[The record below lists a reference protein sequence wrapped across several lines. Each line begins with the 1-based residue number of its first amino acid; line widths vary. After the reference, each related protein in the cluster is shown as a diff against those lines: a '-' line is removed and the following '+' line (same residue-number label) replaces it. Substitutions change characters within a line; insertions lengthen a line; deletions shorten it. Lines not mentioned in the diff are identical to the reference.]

1 MIRVFLCGAALA
13 GLMACQPAVP
23 DSSASAQRDAAL
35 TGLPAPAQVTGAPLD
50 RAAEPLPASV
60 TAAVAEGSA
69 AGEAVPVTPPPA
81 VLDNTGISA
90 EQNFDAVSAER
101 SIQSDA
107 ARIAANRAQYR
118 VIEPTDL
125 PTRPGTNA
133 PNIVEY
139 ALRTNNPVGA
149 QIYRR
154 SGLQSAQRHLRN
166 CARFPSPDLAQT
178 EFLSTGG
185 PERDRRGLD
194 PDGDGFAC
202 TWDPTPFRAARGGL
216 GTGAASKPQAP
227 VADPMAI
234 SSE

>member
-1 MIRVFLCGAALA
+1 MIRVILCSAALA

-23 DSSASAQRDAAL
+23 DSGAAAERNAVL
-35 TGLPAPAQVTGAPLD
+35 TGFPAPAEVSGAPLD
-50 RAAEPLPASV
+50 PAAQPLPASV
-60 TAAVAEGSA
+60 TAAVEAEDSA
-69 AGEAVPVTPPPA
+69 GAPPPA
-81 VLDNTGISA
+81 VVNSAGISA

-107 ARIAANRAQYR
+107 ERIAANRAQYR

-125 PTRPGTNA
+125 PTRPGTNT

-154 SGLQSAQRHLRN
+154 SNILSAQRHARN

-194 PDGDGFAC
+194 PDGDGYAC
-202 TWDPTPFRAARGGL
+202 AWDPTPFRAARG
-216 GTGAASKPQAP
+216 TVAPASAPQSP
-227 VADPMAI
+227 VTDPLTI